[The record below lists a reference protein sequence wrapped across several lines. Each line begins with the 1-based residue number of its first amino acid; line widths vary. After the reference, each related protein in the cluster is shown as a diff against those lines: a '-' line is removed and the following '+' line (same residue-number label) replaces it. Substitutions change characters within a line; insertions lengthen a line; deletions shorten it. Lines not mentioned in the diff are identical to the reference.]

1 MASTARRALAFGLM
15 LWLIAMHDAPAQQ
28 FTFRQYGQ
36 EDGLANLALT
46 CLFQDRAGFT
56 WMCTENGLFR
66 YDGTDFERF
75 GEDEG
80 VKSTVI
86 RGAVEDS
93 SGRLWVGTASDLYQ
107 GDGGHFRAIR
117 PEGHNLI
124 IAPGLRI
131 AALSAERV
139 LVINKDQLLELH
151 LSPADGVW
159 HSAPYFTAE
168 QLAAPPGL
176 QHLSSIGVD
185 RFGRIWLGCDTQICA
200 VQHGRVDS
208 WGTQAGVPEDTW
220 RSWLVDRDGRLWA
233 RGQSHV
239 VVLEAGATRFETR
252 DPPHSKLTA
261 DILNVPL
268 VADHEN
274 RIIARN
280 DVGLAR
286 WDQGRWE
293 EFTTKNGLP
302 PVGVAALL
310 VSRDGT
316 LWLGTAGHGLSR
328 WLGYGNFESWTV
340 AQGLDADP
348 VWSVLRSA
356 SRGIVMGTRAGCYR
370 IDETSR
376 RAVPCRFDGL
386 PAGEIQLMTER
397 ADGSL
402 WIGMT
407 TGELLRIAAG
417 EQRATLVA
425 NLPLMRKLYADTM
438 GRLWICT
445 NTAVYVVQP
454 GAARVQ
460 QMTLPAPVGEI
471 TDAAE
476 DSQGAIWMA
485 AQGGL
490 LRWSGGEW
498 TVLKVDSEHARD
510 GFGSVTAVGG
520 GWLWV
525 GTTSQGVLHLHV
537 EGDRADHVER
547 VAEPM
552 VARASIYFTQK
563 DARGWIWVGTD
574 AGVAVF
580 DGHLWRRFSRSDG
593 LIWNDTDQNS
603 VFVDTDGSVWIGTS
617 GGLAH
622 VLQPER
628 LMQSAPLDLRIIH
641 ATLGGRMLD
650 AQTPHQLPWQ
660 PNAALNLHL
669 ADLQQGEARQ
679 TVFRVRLRGLS
690 EEWFETPDPKLHYP
704 GLAPGEYT
712 FEAVSVD
719 SDHQRT
725 SQLTRLSFEIWP
737 PWWGT
742 VWFRLVV
749 VAVACAVLAAAW
761 NYRMHNLSVHKR
773 ELERQ
778 LEERQVLLERATRD
792 ALTGLWNRTAILEI
806 LAREIESARQ
816 FSTSLAIVLIDV
828 DHFKRINDTY
838 GHLCGDAV
846 LRVLSTQ
853 VTARVRV
860 TDSLGRYGGEE
871 FLLVVPGAPQQRP
884 FLPLERLRRSIAE
897 IPFSHDGLLINVTAS
912 FGMAWLSHA
921 SDTAEKLLGRADT
934 ALYSA
939 KYAGRNR
946 IEYAEVG

>member
-1 MASTARRALAFGLM
+1 MASAARRILAGGLLM
-15 LWLIAMHDAPAQQ
+15 LLMALQDAPAQQ
-28 FTFRQYGQ
+28 FSLRQYGQ

-46 CLFQDRAGFT
+46 CLFQDRTGFI

-75 GEDEG
+75 GEYEG
-80 VKSTVI
+80 IENTVI
-86 RGAVEDS
+86 HGAVEDS
-93 SGRLWVGTASDLYQ
+93 SGRLWVGTSSDLYV
-107 GDGGHFRAIR
+107 GVGGRFRAIR
-117 PEGHNLI
+117 PDGHNLI
-124 IAPGLRI
+124 IDPGLRI
-131 AALSAERV
+131 AALSTDRV
-139 LVINKDQLLELH
+139 LVINQDQLLELH
-151 LSPADGVW
+151 FSPQERAW
-159 HSAPYFTAE
+159 HSAPSFTSEELKAH
-168 QLAAPPGL
+168 PGL
-176 QHLSSIGVD
+176 QHLSSLGID
-185 RFGRIWLGCDTQICA
+185 RLGRLWLGCGTEICA
-200 VQHGRVDS
+200 VQQGRVES

-220 RSWLVDRDGRLWA
+220 RSWLLDRDGRLWA
-233 RGQSHV
+233 RGQKHV

-268 VADHEN
+268 AADPEN

-286 WDQGRWE
+286 WSEGRWE
-293 EFTTKNGLP
+293 EFTATNGLP
-302 PVGVAALL
+302 SVSTAALL

-316 LWLGTAGHGLSR
+316 LWLGTSGRGLSR
-328 WLGYGNFESWTV
+328 WLGYGKFEAWTV
-340 AQGLDADP
+340 AQGLGADP

-356 SRGIVMGTRAGCYR
+356 TRGIVMGTRAGCYR
-370 IDETSR
+370 IDETLH
-376 RAVPCRFDGL
+376 RAVPCNYAGL
-386 PAGEIQLMTER
+386 PPGEIQLMTER

-407 TGELLRIAAG
+407 TGELLRVAAG
-417 EQRATLVA
+417 ERRATQIGS
-425 NLPLMRKLYADTM
+425 LPLMRKLYVDSM
-438 GRLWICT
+438 DRLWICT
-445 NTAVYVVQP
+445 NTGVYVVQP
-454 GAARVQ
+454 DTTRVQ
-460 QMTLPAPVGEI
+460 QMTLPGAMGEV

-490 LRWSGGEW
+490 LRWSGGRW
-498 TVLKVDSEHARD
+498 IVLKVDSEHARS
-510 GFGSVTAVGG
+510 GFASITAVGD
-520 GWLWV
+520 GWLWS
-525 GTTSQGVLHLHV
+525 GTTSQGVMRLHV
-537 EGDRADHVER
+537 EGDRADHVEW
-547 VAEPM
+547 VSEPM
-552 VARASIYFTQK
+552 VARASIYFTEK
-563 DARGWIWVGTD
+563 DTRGWIWVGTD

-580 DGHLWRRFSRSDG
+580 DGSLWRRFSRSDG
-593 LIWNDTDQNS
+593 LIWNDTDQNG
-603 VFVDTDGSVWIGTS
+603 VFVDADGSVWIGTS

-622 VLQPER
+622 VLRPER
-628 LMQSAPLDLRIIH
+628 LMRSAPLDLRITH
-641 ATLGGRMLD
+641 ASLGRKVLD
-650 AQTPHQLPWQ
+650 AQTPHQLPWE

-669 ADLQQGEARQ
+669 ADLEHGEARQ

-690 EEWFETPDPKLHYP
+690 DEWFETPDPKLHYP
-704 GLAPGEYT
+704 GLAPGEYR

-725 SQLTRLSFEIWP
+725 SQLMHLSFELMP

-742 VWFRLVV
+742 LWFRLVV
-749 VAVACAVLAAAW
+749 AGVACALLAAAW

-778 LEERQVLLERATRD
+778 LRERQVLLERATRD

-816 FSTSLAIVLIDV
+816 FSTPLAIVLIDV

-846 LRVLSTQ
+846 LRTLSTQ
-853 VTARVRV
+853 VSARVRV
-860 TDSLGRYGGEE
+860 TDSLGRFGGEE
-871 FLLVVPGAPQQRP
+871 FLLVVPGVPRQRP
-884 FLPLERLRRSIAE
+884 FLPLERLRRAISE
-897 IPFSHDGLLINVTAS
+897 IPFSHDDLTINVTAS
-912 FGMAWLSHA
+912 FGMAWLAHA
-921 SDTAEKLLGRADT
+921 SDTPEKLLGRADT

>member
-1 MASTARRALAFGLM
+1 MASAARRMLVLGLV
-15 LWLIAMHDAPAQQ
+15 LWLIAVQDAPAQQ

-36 EDGLANLALT
+36 EEGLANLALT
-46 CLFQDRAGFT
+46 CLFQDRAGFI
-56 WMCTENGLFR
+56 WLCTDNGIFR

-80 VKSTVI
+80 LKNTVI
-86 RGAVEDS
+86 NGAVEDS
-93 SGRLWVGTASDLYQ
+93 AGRIWVGTSTDLYL
-107 GDGGHFRAIR
+107 GAGGHFRAIR
-117 PEGHNLI
+117 PEGHHLI
-124 IAPGLRI
+124 IDPGLRI
-131 AALSAERV
+131 AALSPERV
-139 LVINKDQLLELH
+139 LVTHKDQLLELH
-151 LSPADGVW
+151 FSPEDAAW
-159 HSAPYFTAE
+159 HSAPYFTPE
-168 QLAAPPGL
+168 QLATNPGL
-176 QHLSSIGVD
+176 QHLTSIGVD
-185 RFGRIWLGCDTQICA
+185 ALGSVWLGCGTQICA
-200 VQHGRVDS
+200 VRHSRLDS

-233 RGQSHV
+233 RGQNHV

-268 VADHEN
+268 AADHEY
-274 RIIARN
+274 RIIART

-286 WDQGRWE
+286 WDRGHWE
-293 EFTTKNGLP
+293 ELTAKNGLP
-302 PVGVAALL
+302 AVSVAALL

-340 AQGLDADP
+340 AQGLGADP
-348 VWSVLRSA
+348 VWSILRSA
-356 SRGIVMGTRAGCYR
+356 SAGIVMGTRAGCYR
-370 IDETSR
+370 IDEATHG
-376 RAVPCRFDGL
+376 ALPCRFDGV
-386 PAGEIQLMTER
+386 PAGEIQVMTQR

-407 TGELLRIAAG
+407 TGELLRVAAG

-425 NLPLMRKLYADTM
+425 SLPLMRKLYADSTD
-438 GRLWICT
+438 RLWICS

-454 GAARVQ
+454 GTTQVQ
-460 QMTLPAPVGEI
+460 QMTLPAAVGEI

-485 AQGGL
+485 SQGGL
-490 LRWSGGEW
+490 LRWSGGRW
-498 TVLKVDSEHARD
+498 IVLKVDSERAHG

-520 GWLWV
+520 GWLWA
-525 GTTSQGVLHLHV
+525 GTTSQGEMRLHV
-537 EGDRADHVER
+537 EGDRADHVEW
-547 VAEPM
+547 VAEPV
-552 VARASIYFTQK
+552 VARASTYFTQK
-563 DARGWIWVGTD
+563 DKRGWIWVGTD

-580 DGHLWRRFSRSDG
+580 DGRLWRRFSRNDG

-617 GGLAH
+617 GGLTH
-622 VLQPER
+622 VMQPER
-628 LMQSAPLDLRIIH
+628 LMRSAPLDLRITH
-641 ATLGGRMLD
+641 ATLGGKVLD
-650 AQTPHQLPWQ
+650 AQTPHQLPWER
-660 PNAALNLHL
+660 NAALNLRL
-669 ADLQQGEARQ
+669 ANLEQGEARQ

-690 EEWFETPDPKLHYP
+690 DEWFDTADPKLHYP
-704 GLAPGEYT
+704 GLAPGDYI
-712 FEAVSVD
+712 FEAVSID
-719 SDHQRT
+719 SDHQRR
-725 SQLTRLSFEIWP
+725 SQLTRLGFEILP

-742 VWFRLVV
+742 LWFRLMV
-749 VAVACAVLAAAW
+749 VAAACAVLAAAW

-778 LEERQVLLERATRD
+778 LKERQVLLERATRD

-816 FSTSLAIVLIDV
+816 FSTPLAVVLIDV

-846 LRVLSTQ
+846 LRILSAQ
-853 VTARVRV
+853 VSARVRV

-871 FLLVVPGAPQQRP
+871 FLLVVPGAPRQRP
-884 FLPLERLRRSIAE
+884 FLPLERLRRGIAE
-897 IPFSHDGLLINVTAS
+897 IPFSHDGLVINVTAS

-921 SDTAEKLLGRADT
+921 TDTPEKLLGRADT

>member
-1 MASTARRALAFGLM
+1 MFAFSLL
-15 LWLIAMHDAPAQQ
+15 LWLLAVHDAGAQQ

-36 EDGLANLALT
+36 EDGLANLAVT
-46 CLFQDRAGFT
+46 CLFQDRAGFI

-80 VKSTVI
+80 VKNTVI
-86 RGAVEDS
+86 HGAAEDS
-93 SGRLWVGTASDLYQ
+93 SGRIWVGTSSDLYL
-107 GDGGHFRAIR
+107 GVDGHFRPVR
-117 PEGHNLI
+117 PEGHALSVD
-124 IAPGLRI
+124 PGLRI
-131 AALSAERV
+131 AELSPERV

-151 LSPADGVW
+151 FSPQEGVW
-159 HSAPYFTAE
+159 HSAPYFTPQE
-168 QLAAPPGL
+168 LDTNPGL
-176 QHLSSIGVD
+176 RHLSSIGVD
-185 RFGRIWLGCDTQICA
+185 RSGRIWLGCDTQICA
-200 VQHGRVDS
+200 VQHGHLVS

-220 RSWLVDRDGRLWA
+220 RSWLHDTDGRLWA
-233 RGQSHV
+233 RGQNHV
-239 VVLEAGATRFETR
+239 VVLEAGASRFDTR
-252 DPPHSKLTA
+252 DPPHSRLTA

-268 VADHEN
+268 AADREN
-274 RIIARN
+274 RIIVRS

-286 WDQGRWE
+286 WHQGRWE
-293 EFTTKNGLP
+293 EYTAKNGLP
-302 PVGVAALL
+302 PVSIAALL
-310 VSRDGT
+310 VSRAGT

-340 AQGLDADP
+340 AQGLDAGP

-356 SRGIVMGTRAGCYR
+356 TRGIVLGTRAGCYR
-370 IDETSR
+370 IDETSH

-402 WIGMT
+402 WVGMT
-407 TGELLRIAAG
+407 TGELLRVAAG
-417 EQRATLVA
+417 EHRAILVA
-425 NLPLMRKLYADTM
+425 HLPLMRKLYVDSTD
-438 GRLWICT
+438 RLWICS
-445 NTAVYVVQP
+445 NTAAYVVQP
-454 GAARVQ
+454 GATQVQ
-460 QMTLPAPVGEI
+460 QMTLPGATGEI

-476 DSQGAIWMA
+476 DTQGAIWMA

-490 LRWSGGEW
+490 LRWSGGRW
-498 TVLKVDSEHARD
+498 IVLKLDSERARG
-510 GFGSVTAVGG
+510 GFESVTPVAG
-520 GWLWV
+520 GWLWA
-525 GTTSQGVLHLHV
+525 GTASQGVMHLHV
-537 EGDRADHVER
+537 EGDRADHVEW

-552 VARASIYFTQK
+552 VARASIYFTRQ
-563 DARGWIWVGTD
+563 DRRGWIWVGTD

-603 VFVDTDGSVWIGTS
+603 VLVDTDGSVWIGTS
-617 GGLAH
+617 GGLTH

-628 LMQSAPLDLRIIH
+628 LMQSAPLDLRITH
-641 ATLGGRMLD
+641 ATLGGRVLD
-650 AQTPHQLPWQ
+650 AQAPHQLPWQ
-660 PNAALNLHL
+660 RNAALNVHL
-669 ADLQQGEARQ
+669 ANLEQGEARQ
-679 TVFRVRLRGLS
+679 SLFRVRLRGLS
-690 EEWFETPDPKLHYP
+690 DEWFETRDPKLHYP

-719 SDHQRT
+719 YDHQRT
-725 SQLTRLSFEIWP
+725 SQLMRLTFEILP

-742 VWFRLVV
+742 LWFRLLVGTG
-749 VAVACAVLAAAW
+749 ACAVLAAAW
-761 NYRMHNLSVHKR
+761 NYRMHNLSAHRR

-778 LEERQVLLERATRD
+778 LRERQVLLERATRD

-816 FSTSLAIVLIDV
+816 FSTPLAVVLIDV

-846 LRVLSTQ
+846 LRILSAQ
-853 VTARVRV
+853 VSARVRV
-860 TDSLGRYGGEE
+860 TDALGRYGGEE
-871 FLLVVPGAPQQRP
+871 FLLVIPGAPRKPP
-884 FLPLERLRRSIAE
+884 FLPLERLRRAIAE
-897 IPFSHDGLLINVTAS
+897 IPFSHDGLVINVTAS

-921 SDTAEKLLGRADT
+921 TDTPEKLLGRADT

-939 KYAGRNR
+939 KYAGRNQ

>member
-1 MASTARRALAFGLM
+1 MATAVRRLFASGLM
-15 LWLIAMHDAPAQQ
+15 LLLIAVHDAPAQQ

-36 EDGLANLALT
+36 EEGLANLALT
-46 CLFQDRAGFT
+46 CLFQDRAGFV

-80 VKSTVI
+80 VASTVI

-93 SGRLWVGTASDLYQ
+93 SGRLWVGTATDLYL
-107 GDGGHFRAIR
+107 GVGGRFSAIR

-124 IAPGLRI
+124 IGPGVQI
-131 AALSAERV
+131 AALSADRV
-139 LVINKDQLLELH
+139 LVITQNRLLELH
-151 LSPADGVW
+151 FAPRDGW
-159 HSAPYFTAE
+159 HSAPYFTPG
-168 QLAAPPGL
+168 QLDASPVL
-176 QHLSSIGVD
+176 QHLSSISVD
-185 RFGRIWLGCDTQICA
+185 RFGRIWLGCGTRICV
-200 VQHGRVDS
+200 VQHGRVES
-208 WGTQAGVPEDTW
+208 WGTQAGVPEDSW

-233 RGQSHV
+233 RGQEHLV
-239 VVLEAGATRFETR
+239 ALKAGTTRFETR
-252 DPPHSKLTA
+252 DPPHSRLTA

-268 VADHEN
+268 AVDHEN

-293 EFTTKNGLP
+293 ELTAKNGLP
-302 PVGVAALL
+302 SASIAALL

-328 WLGYGNFESWTV
+328 WLGYGNFESWTT
-340 AQGLDADP
+340 AEGLEANP

-370 IDETSR
+370 IDEAER
-376 RAVPCRFDGL
+376 RALPCGIDGVP
-386 PAGEIQLMTER
+386 PGEIQLMTER

-407 TGELLRIAAG
+407 TGELLRVAAG
-417 EQRATLVA
+417 ARRAALIA
-425 NLPLMRKLYADTM
+425 NLPLMRKLYFDSM

-454 GAARVQ
+454 GSTQVQ
-460 QMTLPAPVGEI
+460 PMTLPAAVGEI
-471 TDAAE
+471 TDAVE
-476 DSQGAIWMA
+476 DNQGAIWMA

-490 LRWSGGEW
+490 LRWSGGRW
-498 TVLKVDSEHARD
+498 IVLKVQSEHARG
-510 GFGSVTAVGG
+510 GFGAVAAAPE
-520 GWLWV
+520 GWLWA
-525 GTTSQGVLHLHV
+525 GTTSQGVMRLHV
-537 EGDRADHVER
+537 EGDSADHVEW
-547 VAEPM
+547 VAEPV

-563 DARGWIWVGTD
+563 DRRGWIWVGTD

-580 DGHLWRRFSRSDG
+580 DGRLWRRFSRSDG
-593 LIWNDTDQNS
+593 LIWNDIDQNS
-603 VFVDTDGSVWIGTS
+603 VFVDSDGSVWIGTS

-622 VLQPER
+622 VLRPER
-628 LMQSAPLDLRIIH
+628 LMQSIPLDLRITH
-641 ATLGGRMLD
+641 ATLGGKVLD
-650 AQTPHQLPWQ
+650 AQTSHQLPWER
-660 PNAALNLHL
+660 NAALSLHL

-690 EEWFETPDPKLHYP
+690 DEWFETPDPKLHYP

-725 SQLTRLSFEIWP
+725 SQLMHLSFEILP

-749 VAVACAVLAAAW
+749 VAVACAALAAAW

-778 LEERQVLLERATRD
+778 LKERQVLLERATRD

-806 LAREIESARQ
+806 LSREIESARE
-816 FSTSLAIVLIDV
+816 FSTPLAVVLIDV
-828 DHFKRINDTY
+828 DHFKKINDTY

-846 LRVLSTQ
+846 LRILSAQ
-853 VTARVRV
+853 VSARVRV

-884 FLPLERLRRSIAE
+884 FIPLERLRRAISE
-897 IPFSHDGLLINVTAS
+897 IPFSHDGLIINVTAS
-912 FGMAWLSHA
+912 FGMAWLAHA

>member
-1 MASTARRALAFGLM
+1 MATAARRVLAFGLM
-15 LWLIAMHDAPAQQ
+15 VLLMAVHDAPAQQ

-36 EDGLANLALT
+36 EEGLANLALT
-46 CLFQDRAGFT
+46 CLLQDRTGFI

-66 YDGTDFERF
+66 HDGTDFERF

-80 VKSTVI
+80 VDNTVI
-86 RGAVEDS
+86 HGAVEDS
-93 SGRLWVGTASDLYQ
+93 AGRLWVGTSSDLYL
-107 GDGGHFRAIR
+107 GTGGHFRAIR
-117 PEGHNLI
+117 PEGHNLTI
-124 IAPGLRI
+124 DPGLRI
-131 AALSAERV
+131 APLSPDRL

-151 LSPADGVW
+151 FASPEGVW
-159 HSAPYFTAE
+159 HGAPFFTSE
-168 QLAAPPGL
+168 QLGTTPAL
-176 QHLSSIGVD
+176 QHLSSISVD
-185 RFGRIWLGCDTQICA
+185 RIGRIWLGCGAGICV
-200 VQHGRVDS
+200 VQHGRVES
-208 WGTQAGVPEDTW
+208 WGTQEGVPEDTW
-220 RSWLVDRDGRLWA
+220 RSWLLDRDGRLWV
-233 RGQSHV
+233 RGLKHLV
-239 VVLEAGATRFETR
+239 ALEVGATRFETR

-261 DILNVPL
+261 DILYVPL
-268 VADHEN
+268 VTDHEN

-286 WDQGRWE
+286 WSQGRWE
-293 EFTTKNGLP
+293 EFTGSNGLP
-302 PVGVAALL
+302 SAGIAALL
-310 VSRDGT
+310 VSRDGA
-316 LWLGTAGHGLSR
+316 LWLGTSGHGLSR
-328 WLGYGNFESWTV
+328 WLGYGNFESWTT
-340 AQGLDADP
+340 AEGLDAEP

-370 IDETSR
+370 IDETTRS
-376 RAVPCRFDGL
+376 ALPCRFEGL
-386 PAGEIQLMTER
+386 PHGEIQLMTER
-397 ADGSL
+397 TDGSL

-407 TGELLRIAAG
+407 TGELLRVAAG
-417 EQRATLVA
+417 ERRAQLMA
-425 NLPLMRKLYADTM
+425 NLPLMRRLYVDSM

-445 NTAVYVVQP
+445 NTGVYVVQP
-454 GAARVQ
+454 GTTRVQ
-460 QMTLPAPVGEI
+460 QMTLPAAVGEV
-471 TDAAE
+471 TDAVE
-476 DSQGAIWMA
+476 DAQGAIWMA

-490 LRWSGGEW
+490 LRWSGGRW
-498 TVLKVDSEHARD
+498 IVLKVDSEHARR
-510 GFGSVTAVGG
+510 GFASVTAAGD
-520 GWLWV
+520 GWLWL
-525 GTTSQGVLHLHV
+525 GTTSQGVMRLHV
-537 EGDRADHVER
+537 EGDRADQVEW
-547 VAEPM
+547 VAEPI
-552 VARASIYFTQK
+552 VARASTYFTQR

-603 VFVDTDGSVWIGTS
+603 VLMDTDGSVWIGTS
-617 GGLAH
+617 GGLTH
-622 VLQPER
+622 VLRPER
-628 LMQSAPLDLRIIH
+628 LMQSAPLDLRITH
-641 ATLGGRMLD
+641 ATLGGKVLD
-650 AQTPHQLPWQ
+650 AQTPQQLPWD
-660 PNAALNLHL
+660 PNAALNLRL
-669 ADLQQGEARQ
+669 ADLEHGDAQQ

-690 EEWFETPDPKLHYP
+690 DEWFETRDPKLHYP
-704 GLAPGEYT
+704 GLAPGEYR

-725 SQLTRLSFEIWP
+725 SQLMHLSFEILP

-749 VAVACAVLAAAW
+749 VTAGCALLAAAW
-761 NYRMHNLSVHKR
+761 NYRMHNLRVHKR

-778 LEERQVLLERATRD
+778 LKEREILLERATRD

-816 FSTSLAIVLIDV
+816 FSTPLAVVLIDV

-846 LRVLSTQ
+846 LRILSTQ
-853 VTARVRV
+853 VSARIRV
-860 TDSLGRYGGEE
+860 TDSLGRFGGEE

-884 FLPLERLRRSIAE
+884 FLPLERLRRAIAE
-897 IPFSHDGLLINVTAS
+897 IPFSHDDLVINVTAS
-912 FGMAWLSHA
+912 FGMAWLAHG